1 MTDTRTLSSS
11 SSSTTNHVNGT
22 NTTPT
27 LPSDLNNVNGLT
39 TYVNTIFH
47 QMEEKFLAAS
57 DQVMNRMNELGRK
70 IDTLESNLG
79 DIISHLPAE
88 ESTTSGSSPS
98 LVPTQQQQQQTKS

>member
-1 MTDTRTLSSS
+1 DTRTLSSS

-22 NTTPT
+22 NSTPS

-70 IDTLESNLG
+70 IDTLETSLG

-88 ESTTSGSSPS
+88 ESATSNPSPS
-98 LVPTQQQQQQTKS
+98 AIPVQQQTKS

>member
-1 MTDTRTLSSS
+1 MTDARTLSSS

-22 NTTPT
+22 NTTPL
-27 LPSDLNNVNGLT
+27 LPPDLNNINGLT

-57 DQVMNRMNELGRK
+57 DQVMNRMNELGKR

-79 DIISHLPAE
+79 DIISHLPTE
-88 ESTTSGSSPS
+88 ETSTSSSSPS
-98 LVPTQQQQQQTKS
+98 IAPSSQQQTKS

>member
-11 SSSTTNHVNGT
+11 SSPTTNHVNGT
-22 NTTPT
+22 NTASS
-27 LPSDLNNVNGLT
+27 LPADLNNVNGLT
-39 TYVNTIFH
+39 AYVNTIFH

-79 DIISHLPAE
+79 DIISHLPSE
-88 ESTTSGSSPS
+88 ESTTPGSSQS
-98 LVPTQQQQQQTKS
+98 VTGTTTQQ